1 MTNPNPL
8 RTAHSPIRLLS
19 ILFDLAQDAIRFL
32 LVGARLSAPIKAENI
47 FLRKQLALYLER
59 DTKPRRASNA
69 TRLSL
74 VLLSRLF
81 AWRDTL
87 IIVKPETFLGW
98 HRLGFRC
105 NRYGSGTTAAVQ

>member
-1 MTNPNPL
+1 M
-8 RTAHSPIRLLS
+8 RTAHSLLRFVS
-19 ILFDLAQDAIRFL
+19 LLVDLTQDALLFL
-32 LVGARLSAPIKAENI
+32 LLGRPSSAALKAENI

>member
-1 MTNPNPL
+1 M
-8 RTAHSPIRLLS
+8 RTAHSLLRFVS
-19 ILFDLAQDAIRFL
+19 LLVDLTQDALLFL
-32 LVGARLSAPIKAENI
+32 LLGRPSSAALKAENI

-74 VLLSRLF
+74 VLLSRLL

-87 IIVKPETFLGW
+87 IIVKPETWPGLERR
-98 HRLGFRC
+98 RLVITPSRC
-105 NRYGSGTTAAVQ
+105 WSK